1 MFEVFFFFFF
11 LSWCCVVLPLT
22 AATEKWRQ
30 EIFAHF
36 DGLCISS
43 ECKQVKPDREIY
55 EALCSL
61 FDLDPA
67 ETFFIDDMPVNI
79 EGAANAGIDGVVCT
93 NPSKLVTDLEAL
105 GIL

>member
-1 MFEVFFFFFF
+1 M
-11 LSWCCVVLPLT
+11 LWCCVVLPLT